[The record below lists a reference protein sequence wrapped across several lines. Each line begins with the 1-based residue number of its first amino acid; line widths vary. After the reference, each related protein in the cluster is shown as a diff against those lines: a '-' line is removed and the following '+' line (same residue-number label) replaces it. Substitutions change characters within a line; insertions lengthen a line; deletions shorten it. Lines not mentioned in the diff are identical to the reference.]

1 MPRAS
6 RQRPVQDERPP
17 KRLRTEPAVVEPQVK
32 VPPQAPS
39 VERPPNREVVP
50 PDQKPNDE
58 PPPKRKRG
66 RPRLSSPRR
75 PVPKP
80 DASSDNVLIKRKSLA
95 VQNQPRD
102 SNGRFGKK
110 GLSNGRFARK
120 KFARLAANAAL
131 SRAQRAIERGKVKSW
146 LERRMEETTQLRK
159 RLRSEGEEGVPSG
172 DFMDSEP
179 TVLRRPSLSVAPFKG
194 IGLFKSPNPLS
205 FARRTWISPSE
216 VPDVDD
222 AVAPSDR
229 LNDPATTSG
238 EESEPPVTPDD
249 PYPSSLVAGV
259 SGTAA
264 RKRLHIEIED
274 GESSVG
280 SLPHITAYPVGT
292 LTLNR
297 SPFSFARRRWASL
310 SVSPENKSNQ
320 RPQSSPA
327 GDGVSRQDELPTS
340 HPEPDDP
347 LFRFPTV
354 TFSPKR
360 WSVDY
365 DSSSGEEVR
374 LALFSSRIALILP
387 FKDVILPD
395 SPDPS
400 IFVLQRRA
408 SFGASLV
415 PDSISPDAQREKTD
429 APETS
434 AAPVPADSPVKTTTH
449 NVKCSSHS
457 PGRPSPEQ
465 PRSKLALGW
474 SLADAGWDSDCSVDS
489 QESGIQS
496 VPRTA

>member
-1 MPRAS
+1 MPQAS

-17 KRLRTEPAVVEPQVK
+17 KRLRTEPAVVVPQVK
-32 VPPQAPS
+32 FLPPAPS

-80 DASSDNVLIKRKSLA
+80 DASSDNILIKRKSLA

-120 KFARLAANAAL
+120 KFARLAASAAL

-146 LERRMEETTQLRK
+146 LERRMEEGARK
-159 RLRSEGEEGVPSG
+159 RARSEGEEGVHSG
-172 DFMDSEP
+172 DSVDSEP
-179 TVLRRPSLSVAPFKG
+179 TVLQRPSLSVVPFKG

-205 FARRTWISPSE
+205 FARRTWTTPSE
-216 VPDVDD
+216 IPDVDD

-238 EESEPPVTPDD
+238 EESELPVTPDD

-259 SGTAA
+259 SGTVA

-274 GESSVG
+274 GESSVE
-280 SLPHITAYPVGT
+280 SLPHIPAYPVGT

-320 RPQSSPA
+320 RPQSSSA
-327 GDGVSRQDELPTS
+327 GDGVFRDQDELPTS
-340 HPEPDDP
+340 HRTLPELDDP
-347 LFRFPTV
+347 LFNFPTV
-354 TFSPKR
+354 TFSSKR

-374 LALFSSRIALILP
+374 LALFFFSSSFSFFPSRMSSYLIRPIRPYLSFNDGHRSGPVWFPNP
-387 FKDVILPD
+387 FRPMLG
-395 SPDPS
+395 
-400 IFVLQRRA
+400 LRRQTLNRFPEHRQLL
-408 SFGASLV
+408 SQLT
-415 PDSISPDAQREKTD
+415 AQ
-429 APETS
+429 
-434 AAPVPADSPVKTTTH
+434 
-449 NVKCSSHS
+449 
-457 PGRPSPEQ
+457 
-465 PRSKLALGW
+465 
-474 SLADAGWDSDCSVDS
+474 
-489 QESGIQS
+489 
-496 VPRTA
+496 